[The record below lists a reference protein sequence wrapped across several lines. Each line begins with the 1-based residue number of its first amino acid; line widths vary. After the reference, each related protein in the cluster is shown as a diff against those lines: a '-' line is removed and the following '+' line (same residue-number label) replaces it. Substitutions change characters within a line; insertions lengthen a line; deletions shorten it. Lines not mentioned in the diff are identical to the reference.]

1 MAGPAE
7 RLARL
12 TFPRPARAVRATP
25 WSMRWRRRWS
35 ASVGPV
41 DVDRRSGDLVVSY
54 DPADA
59 STFRLTL
66 QGEMEGRAH
75 GTAQVIAACRLGTQI
90 RAPISPEHARDW
102 VRRWYAAGGTI
113 SFGSGGWRLVQ
124 GANTEATLAE
134 WKMIKPTIA
143 RLAFPGGSSHRH
155 PARSGGRR

>member
-1 MAGPAE
+1 MAQPT
-7 RLARL
+7 ARL
-12 TFPRPARAVRATP
+12 TYPRPVRTVSPTP
-25 WSMRWRRRWS
+25 WSRRWRRRWS
-35 ASVGPV
+35 ETIGPV
-41 DVDRRSGDLVVSY
+41 MVDRPSGDLVAVYAPSTP
-54 DPADA
+54 PAL
-59 STFRLTL
+59 RLAL
-66 QGEMEGRAH
+66 QSELESRAH
-75 GTAQVIAACRLGTQI
+75 GTAQIIAACRLGTQI